1 MQHDPSGG
9 ISLDMS
15 QMNKI
20 LAINGS
26 FILVGAASLL
36 TTI

>member
-20 LAINGS
+20 LVINGS
-26 FILVGAASLL
+26 FMLLGAAFLP
-36 TTI
+36 TVI